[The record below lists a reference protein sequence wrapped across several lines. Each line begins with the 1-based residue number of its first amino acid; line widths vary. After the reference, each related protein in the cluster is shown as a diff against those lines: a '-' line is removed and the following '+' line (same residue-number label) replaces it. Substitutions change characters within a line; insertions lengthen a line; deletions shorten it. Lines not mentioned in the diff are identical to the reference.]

1 MMAFA
6 VLFTGWAFAQDNHEG
21 QPVEEPTVPV
31 YDITLDGSDDGEAYT
46 TGIYKGTYANWTLEA
61 MGGASYFDTPKTMV
75 VEYIALNDDG
85 SVATGDFAQDVTKE
99 YEVVTMDGEVPVR
112 IQFLMDSLFPNTLY
126 KVKVTIEDHESDWMY
141 FISLPASLEPGTIV
155 WNFADYDENADPIEY
170 EYLDA
175 TNQAENNGGKIKWQ
189 FSEFKHSFSPKTI
202 VPDVTGH
209 VEVYEDDNRVQTR
222 ERTTDPFTE
231 RSAYQMQAGSWYQV
245 KAYGTYKYNVK
256 VLKETDANGYAL
268 SPDVQPYAEV
278 TNEQKEVKS
287 DVVTTMKKQ
296 WMGSGLNPNNIH
308 VGPIMEGDE
317 QVATLVAMNHLP
329 ADAPDFVMGTLFY
342 KTADMTAFDQVLVN
356 LWPNSN
362 IAEFVV
368 PVAEDF
374 DFYII
379 LVTKVS
385 GNKPNLVEMRKK
397 DGSQIIAHCTMGGA
411 NAFDLTDR
419 PLLWGAGQP
428 AYMLPVTENDPS
440 VNRQHYVLEFKRA
453 GGQNSHTVYGAPASI
468 NELDEEGNVVSTT
481 NFAKFDLTTTTAA
494 LDETTEFEYVKVS
507 VNSHSYLEALKENWQ
522 YYTSEGA
529 HIVDLATLIPFN
541 PLNQEEMNNLA
552 DILCEGA
559 VFSGNVTP
567 IDPRVGKNDAPLMSV
582 TDPTKPAPL
591 YFFDWAWTPKTAP
604 VIGKIMIEHKDYVKH
619 YTCETMTEWTDTED
633 EVEFESKIS
642 YKLPTLYNNAQD
654 ITQLTVREYG
664 KDANVRAWNDKYYN
678 ETIVPAEDL
687 DGELHEYTGDWGKK
701 FYAIDPNLYGPMS
714 LYTGVVGEV
723 PEAAVVKYAGKGFT
737 MASREGWVQLG
748 SLLYAVDEDGNPVKD
763 ENGNLVAALDEN
775 GNEQDVPGWIED
787 KTQPMFI
794 EKPSLVNSVL
804 TTFPQFVVNNIYNWN
819 RVIPEGETNPLKTG
833 ECGQCD
839 VTIWAKMTRTSPITA
854 EEQAAADEEHR
865 PIRTEWV
872 AKPAYGHMDEMGQV
886 LLINDLV
893 FAEVDYDAE
902 YLLEGYMVYTP
913 QRFTDASRGLSY
925 TPAAGQPEVGPIV
938 KVPFSY
944 VYKST
949 PKTPNIAPS
958 KNGVT
963 YWIVSD
969 KDEATDD
976 HFVEVRIYDPDG
988 KAGQIGGTNTLK
1000 LIAELIPNDNMPAPI
1015 TGKWVDATTTEK
1027 GYYSFLFEVEKDGTG
1042 DIRETYRYDYKL
1054 YYKQGDLTSN
1064 VKMFYGDEGINT
1076 PSPWLNYVKHDP
1088 AVAPDYAPAEKIG
1101 AYEDELWPYCR
1112 TLKNFFAITEDYL
1125 PTKFENYMEYFG
1137 IDEAKNLVFNFEM
1150 PVVEQHPSAPGR
1162 RASEITTV
1170 VEKYALV
1177 VRLDDKVNDD
1187 LGADGYKQNVYFNDV
1202 NFKAQSAKYTATF
1215 KYANRSLVMPF
1226 NADAPEGAK
1235 VTCYEDSYMNEA
1247 GDEVIFRFTQK
1258 KTLGVIDNTITA
1270 NRPYIIKAKAGDV
1283 VFAGEEVAIG
1293 LSSDNTTADLSL
1305 RIGEELIKCATMT
1318 GLYEYKYNGQIV
1330 PADVAKN
1337 EFYYRYSPKQKIF
1350 GELQKP
1356 SVADPTVDDY
1366 GNAYSPTYNAVK
1378 CFECYLY
1385 YMDLGYGNAGY
1396 SISIRFDDEDDDAT
1410 MIQNVNV
1417 ETESSELF
1425 DVMGRK
1431 VVEPVKG
1438 QIYIQNGKKV
1448 LF

>member
-1 MMAFA
+1 MAPDYAPAEKIGAYEDELWPYCRTLKNFFA
-6 VLFTGWAFAQDNHEG
+6 ITEDYLPTKFENYMEYFGIDEAKNLVFNFEMPVVEQHPSAPGRRASEITTVVEKYALVVRLDDKVNDDLGADGYKQNVYFNDVNFKAQ
-21 QPVEEPTVPV
+21 
-31 YDITLDGSDDGEAYT
+31 SAKYT
-46 TGIYKGTYANWTLEA
+46 ATFKYANRSLVMPFNADAPE
-61 MGGASYFDTPKTMV
+61 GA
-75 VEYIALNDDG
+75 
-85 SVATGDFAQDVTKE
+85 
-99 YEVVTMDGEVPVR
+99 
-112 IQFLMDSLFPNTLY
+112 
-126 KVKVTIEDHESDWMY
+126 KVTCYEDSYMNEAGDEVIFRFTQKKTLGVIDNTITANRPYIIKAKAGDVVFAGEEVAIGLSSDNTTADL
-141 FISLPASLEPGTIV
+141 SLRIGEELIKCATMTGLYEYKY
-155 WNFADYDENADPIEY
+155 ADYDENADPIEY

-619 YTCETMTEWTDTED
+619 YTCETMTEWTD
-633 EVEFESKIS
+633 
-642 YKLPTLYNNAQD
+642 
-654 ITQLTVREYG
+654 
-664 KDANVRAWNDKYYN
+664 
-678 ETIVPAEDL
+678 
-687 DGELHEYTGDWGKK
+687 
-701 FYAIDPNLYGPMS
+701 
-714 LYTGVVGEV
+714 
-723 PEAAVVKYAGKGFT
+723 
-737 MASREGWVQLG
+737 
-748 SLLYAVDEDGNPVKD
+748 
-763 ENGNLVAALDEN
+763 
-775 GNEQDVPGWIED
+775 
-787 KTQPMFI
+787 
-794 EKPSLVNSVL
+794 
-804 TTFPQFVVNNIYNWN
+804 
-819 RVIPEGETNPLKTG
+819 
-833 ECGQCD
+833 
-839 VTIWAKMTRTSPITA
+839 
-854 EEQAAADEEHR
+854 
-865 PIRTEWV
+865 
-872 AKPAYGHMDEMGQV
+872 
-886 LLINDLV
+886 
-893 FAEVDYDAE
+893 
-902 YLLEGYMVYTP
+902 
-913 QRFTDASRGLSY
+913 
-925 TPAAGQPEVGPIV
+925 
-938 KVPFSY
+938 
-944 VYKST
+944 
-949 PKTPNIAPS
+949 
-958 KNGVT
+958 
-963 YWIVSD
+963 
-969 KDEATDD
+969 
-976 HFVEVRIYDPDG
+976 
-988 KAGQIGGTNTLK
+988 
-1000 LIAELIPNDNMPAPI
+1000 
-1015 TGKWVDATTTEK
+1015 
-1027 GYYSFLFEVEKDGTG
+1027 
-1042 DIRETYRYDYKL
+1042 
-1054 YYKQGDLTSN
+1054 
-1064 VKMFYGDEGINT
+1064 
-1076 PSPWLNYVKHDP
+1076 
-1088 AVAPDYAPAEKIG
+1088 
-1101 AYEDELWPYCR
+1101 
-1112 TLKNFFAITEDYL
+1112 
-1125 PTKFENYMEYFG
+1125 
-1137 IDEAKNLVFNFEM
+1137 
-1150 PVVEQHPSAPGR
+1150 
-1162 RASEITTV
+1162 
-1170 VEKYALV
+1170 
-1177 VRLDDKVNDD
+1177 
-1187 LGADGYKQNVYFNDV
+1187 
-1202 NFKAQSAKYTATF
+1202 
-1215 KYANRSLVMPF
+1215 
-1226 NADAPEGAK
+1226 
-1235 VTCYEDSYMNEA
+1235 
-1247 GDEVIFRFTQK
+1247 
-1258 KTLGVIDNTITA
+1258 
-1270 NRPYIIKAKAGDV
+1270 
-1283 VFAGEEVAIG
+1283 
-1293 LSSDNTTADLSL
+1293 
-1305 RIGEELIKCATMT
+1305 
-1318 GLYEYKYNGQIV
+1318 
-1330 PADVAKN
+1330 
-1337 EFYYRYSPKQKIF
+1337 
-1350 GELQKP
+1350 
-1356 SVADPTVDDY
+1356 
-1366 GNAYSPTYNAVK
+1366 
-1378 CFECYLY
+1378 
-1385 YMDLGYGNAGY
+1385 
-1396 SISIRFDDEDDDAT
+1396 
-1410 MIQNVNV
+1410 
-1417 ETESSELF
+1417 
-1425 DVMGRK
+1425 
-1431 VVEPVKG
+1431 
-1438 QIYIQNGKKV
+1438 
-1448 LF
+1448 